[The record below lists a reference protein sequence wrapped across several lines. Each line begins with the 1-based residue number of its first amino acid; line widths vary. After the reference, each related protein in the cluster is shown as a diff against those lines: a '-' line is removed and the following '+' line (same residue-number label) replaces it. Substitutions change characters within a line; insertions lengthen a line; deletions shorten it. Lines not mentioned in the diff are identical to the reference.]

1 MNQRQA
7 FVLNLVNNESF
18 KYREKKC
25 DFLQNKIFA
34 RFSDYAGLMT
44 GTGKSKNLPTDVHL
58 HKNKTVVEL
67 LRFSKTKLG
76 IWNEELF
83 SSNGFPHN
91 FSSSTNVLV
100 LTAASSAITTP
111 LIWTGTG
118 FGNWY
123 SSTCWGHLALAFF
136 ILIIRVINLQKSN
149 LLNCM
154 ARIGKS
160 CSWDPQPS
168 RQTSSLSSRFL
179 YLYILYT
186 RWLRTKNH
194 IWYFKVFTW
203 LDACLF
209 LTCALT
215 KAFKRPPECLELVAA
230 CRGWAEVF
238 IQSGSG
244 SSPLYM
250 EIFVYICDIYTFIYF
265 EKRKYLHWIAGWL
278 NSSEW

>member
-1 MNQRQA
+1 
-7 FVLNLVNNESF
+7 
-18 KYREKKC
+18 
-25 DFLQNKIFA
+25 
-34 RFSDYAGLMT
+34 MT

-154 ARIGKS
+154 ARIDKS

-179 YLYILYT
+179 YLCIPYI
-186 RWLRTKNH
+186 RE
-194 IWYFKVFTW
+194 
-203 LDACLF
+203 
-209 LTCALT
+209 
-215 KAFKRPPECLELVAA
+215 P
-230 CRGWAEVF
+230 
-238 IQSGSG
+238 
-244 SSPLYM
+244 
-250 EIFVYICDIYTFIYF
+250 FIYVLAEF
-265 EKRKYLHWIAGWL
+265 VR
-278 NSSEW
+278 

>member
-1 MNQRQA
+1 MSLSNT
-7 FVLNLVNNESF
+7 
-18 KYREKKC
+18 EKKG

-118 FGNWY
+118 FGNW
-123 SSTCWGHLALAFF
+123 
-136 ILIIRVINLQKSN
+136 
-149 LLNCM
+149 
-154 ARIGKS
+154 
-160 CSWDPQPS
+160 
-168 RQTSSLSSRFL
+168 
-179 YLYILYT
+179 
-186 RWLRTKNH
+186 
-194 IWYFKVFTW
+194 
-203 LDACLF
+203 
-209 LTCALT
+209 
-215 KAFKRPPECLELVAA
+215 
-230 CRGWAEVF
+230 
-238 IQSGSG
+238 
-244 SSPLYM
+244 
-250 EIFVYICDIYTFIYF
+250 
-265 EKRKYLHWIAGWL
+265 
-278 NSSEW
+278 